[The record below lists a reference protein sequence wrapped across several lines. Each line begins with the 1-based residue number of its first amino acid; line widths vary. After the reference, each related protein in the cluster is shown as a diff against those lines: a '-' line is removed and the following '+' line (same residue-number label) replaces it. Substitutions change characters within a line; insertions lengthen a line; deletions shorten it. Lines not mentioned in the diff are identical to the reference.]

1 MVDLVAAIVCDCWSC
16 DGEGR
21 QLTGRRRWL
30 KETKRLLVAA
40 VRLPLGEA
48 FRVCAD
54 ERDRGLRPVEEGRS
68 VSCGLEGGV
77 LGG

>member
-1 MVDLVAAIVCDCWSC
+1 MVDLVAAVVCDCWSC
-16 DGEGR
+16 GGEGR

-30 KETKRLLVAA
+30 KETKRLLAAA
-40 VRLPLGEA
+40 VRPPLGLC
-48 FRVCAD
+48 RVYAD
-54 ERDRGLRPVEEGRS
+54 EGDRGLQPVEEGRS